1 MSLRVSLSRL
11 SLAPSS
17 ALNSASDLPC
27 PFRLSSLTW
36 CPIYL
41 AQSTL
46 PGPFAVQVFV
56 RTPRNSLSRVAQ
68 HRSYALIGYHQK
80 KCLVIS
86 AMSI

>member
-1 MSLRVSLSRL
+1 MPVSFVGGYRRVAGGEGFQSG
-11 SLAPSS
+11 LAVLISEHADS
-17 ALNSASDLPC
+17 FWTSNV
-27 PFRLSSLTW
+27 
-36 CPIYL
+36 
-41 AQSTL
+41 
-46 PGPFAVQVFV
+46 VQVFV